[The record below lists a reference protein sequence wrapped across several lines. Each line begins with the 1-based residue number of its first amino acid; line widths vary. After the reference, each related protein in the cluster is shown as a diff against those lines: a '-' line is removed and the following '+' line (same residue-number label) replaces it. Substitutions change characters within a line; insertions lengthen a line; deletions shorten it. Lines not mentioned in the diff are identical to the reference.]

1 MQLHVFVHIS
11 CTGANTYYIHDH
23 IYICM
28 CNVHPSFFT
37 QLAKISSQ
45 KKCMFQ
51 DCLMSNQVLHGQRQ
65 HSIHG
70 ARSAPLVSFL
80 TENDIPTDSRCWKKL
95 LRSLI
100 CIPRCLRSLHFDHD
114 LPMIYWCFLCLSCFI
129 LIFMSKTKHQHWNRL
144 WRCLFWVHLQ

>member
-1 MQLHVFVHIS
+1 
-11 CTGANTYYIHDH
+11 
-23 IYICM
+23 M

-95 LRSLI
+95 MRSLI

-114 LPMIYWCFLCLSCFI
+114 LPMIY
-129 LIFMSKTKHQHWNRL
+129 
-144 WRCLFWVHLQ
+144 